1 MKIARRIG
9 LILLGFL
16 VVLVL
21 TIATFKIIGEPFMV
35 FSGHALKGIVRDAPE
50 TWEQTQGIWTVQLET
65 RRESPYSVNLWGV
78 HIEDR
83 FYITGNPDS
92 TWVSNLNR
100 DAHARLRVDGIL
112 YEVKAEAVTSDEER
126 KAVAKR
132 IVEKYKWEDYA
143 NNATNRSVFRL
154 TAR

>member
-9 LILLGFL
+9 LILLGLL

-21 TIATFKIIGEPFMV
+21 IIATFRIIGEPFMV
-35 FSGHALKGIVRDAPE
+35 FPGRALKGIVRNVPE
-50 TWEQTQGIWTVQLET
+50 TWEQTQGIWTIQLET
-65 RRESPYSVNLWGV
+65 RRGSPYSINLWGV
-78 HIEDR
+78 YIKDR

-92 TWVSNLNR
+92 TWVNNL
-100 DAHARLRVDGIL
+100 DVDSHARLRIDGML
-112 YEVKAEAVTSDEER
+112 YEVTAEAVTSDEER

-132 IVEKYKWEDYA
+132 IAEKYKWEDYA
-143 NNATNRSVFRL
+143 DNAAKRSVFRL